1 MALGGKLP
9 DGPSG
14 RVAIA
19 FSHLSPSSSE
29 YYDYL
34 VLFDDG
40 TLGMK
45 YSEKTNYLQTSQ
57 PKSFDGS
64 QYSMLYHSPSDFSS
78 SEFEL
83 NSNTGLMTFNL
94 FSSLM
99 TLTYILLYIFYRK
112 SFSFPEFIPLGLNFI
127 FAILFVYPILAQKI
141 ILSILKTSS
150 GELKIFTKN
159 SDPYIFDIAS
169 KGEAIA
175 ATIALT
181 QFMIALLIVFSND
194 VLGEIILISLTCLM
208 LIFSLVQILPM
219 QLAIPPNKEG
229 LVYGYELREFREKVI
244 HLTKELLEREKISSP
259 LLDLLLANESVSLE
273 FKASLWTQYI
283 GTSNELV
290 KKQEKKFLKL
300 EDAVV
305 KTVAAFLNTEGG
317 TLLIGVQDKP
327 RDSEPGT
334 VAKVLGIEPDF
345 KWLKKGRRDT
355 EGFQHELFTIFTN
368 AYSNQIAVSKHI
380 HISFPVIEN
389 KTLCRVDV
397 TPLKQTKGNQCYTNV
412 KENTEYGK
420 KELFFARIS
429 DTSRNMSPQ
438 TAHGY
443 ITEHFEDPYR

>member
-1 MALGGKLP
+1 MGLGGKLP

-19 FSHLSPSSSE
+19 FSMLSPSSSD

-40 TLGMK
+40 TLGTK
-45 YSEKTNYLQTSQ
+45 YTERKNYFQNTQ

-64 QYSMLYHSPSDFSS
+64 LYSMLYHSPSDFSS
-78 SEFEL
+78 SEFKL
-83 NSNTGLMTFNL
+83 NKNKGLMSFNL
-94 FSSLM
+94 FSSLI
-99 TLTYILLYIFYRK
+99 TLIYIFIYITYRK
-112 SFSFPEFIPLGLNFI
+112 SFSFPEYIPFGLEFI
-127 FAILFVYPILAQKI
+127 FAILFIYPILTPRI
-141 ILSILKTSS
+141 ILSILNTSS

-159 SDPYIFDIAS
+159 SDPYKFDIAS
-169 KGEAIA
+169 KGEAIS
-175 ATIALT
+175 ATLAMT
-181 QFMIALLIVFSND
+181 QFMIALLIVFSD
-194 VLGEIILISLTCLM
+194 DFWGEIILISLICVM
-208 LIFSLVQILPM
+208 LIFSLLQMLPT
-219 QLAIPPNKEG
+219 QLAIFPNNEG
-229 LVYGYELREFREKVI
+229 LVYRYELREFREKVI
-244 HLTKELLEREKISSP
+244 HMTKELVEMEKISSP
-259 LLDLLLANESVSLE
+259 LLDLLLSNESVSLE

-283 GTSNELV
+283 GTSNELI
-290 KKQEKKFLKL
+290 KNQEKKFLKL

-327 RDSEPGT
+327 RDSEPGA

-355 EGFQHELFTIFTN
+355 EGFQHELITIFTN

-380 HISFPVIEN
+380 HISFPVME
-389 KTLCRVDV
+389 KLTLCRVDV
-397 TPLKQTKGNQCYTNV
+397 TPLKQTKGNQCYTDL

-443 ITEHFEDPYR
+443 ISEHFEHPYR